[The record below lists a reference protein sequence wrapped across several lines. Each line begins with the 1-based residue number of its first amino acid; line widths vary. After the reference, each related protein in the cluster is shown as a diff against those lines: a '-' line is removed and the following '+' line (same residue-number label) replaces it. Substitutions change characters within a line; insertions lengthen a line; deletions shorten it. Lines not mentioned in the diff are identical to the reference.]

1 MTQLKPHQQRVVTEK
16 SELDDK
22 LAKLNSFF
30 MTSIYDNLNADEK
43 ARLQRQA
50 EHMRAYSDV
59 LYERI
64 AAFN

>member
-1 MTQLKPHQQRVVTEK
+1 MLQPHQQRVVIEK
-16 SELDDK
+16 AELDDK
-22 LAKLNSFF
+22 LSKLNSFF